1 MIFGTN
7 SYAISIFRET
17 ITNNLTFCLE
27 ELVELINNNMK
38 INVFKKAFHSFLLV
52 ASLTFGC
59 FQLSSCSS
67 SNDDT
72 DNVLT
77 HSYQEEMW
85 EKVTGLSYSDIS
97 KVNLF
102 GCSKPAYLPYKN
114 QDFTTND
121 KYAYTFYGIKN
132 KKFWIVAYE
141 PNVFSKNNMDNE
153 NGYHKVFEWTDSKD
167 FDFDKRISKYTTIT
181 TNEIICNIL
190 VLKKEGFALSLSYSG
205 HEKENQE
212 GKLHSLHLLKRVKN
226 GTEKDSTLMFGDVN
240 FLRPWYGDYFVKD
253 QKLLNIDNCSE
264 YSFWDWDWN
273 WESIALDEVISIKP
287 LSRLK
292 LRFDNNAIYKGDLI
306 WEIKDE
312 DVAKK
317 LNIKLGEKD
326 KISYELLKKV
336 DEHSWKYKA
345 HVVYDDWD
353 TPDADYEILVDID
366 KGELK

>member
-1 MIFGTN
+1 
-7 SYAISIFRET
+7 
-17 ITNNLTFCLE
+17 
-27 ELVELINNNMK
+27 MK
-38 INVFKKAFHSFLLV
+38 INVFKKAFNSFLLV
-52 ASLTFGC
+52 ICLAFGC
-59 FQLSSCSS
+59 LWLLSCSS
-67 SNDDT
+67 SNDD
-72 DNVLT
+72 DNKGNLT
-77 HSYQEEMW
+77 STAVDNSIEASW
-85 EKVTGLSYSDIS
+85 ERITGLPSSDIS
-97 KVNLF
+97 KIELL
-102 GCSKPAYLPYKN
+102 GRSTSAYLPYDN
-114 QDFTTND
+114 QDLTTKN

-132 KKFWIVAYE
+132 KKLWIVAYE
-141 PNVFSKNNMDNE
+141 PNSFSKNNTDNE
-153 NGYHKVFEWTDSKD
+153 NGYHKVFEWTDTKD
-167 FDFDKRISKYTTIT
+167 FVYNKRISKYTTIT
-181 TNEIICNIL
+181 INDIFCHFL
-190 VLKKEGFALSLSYSG
+190 VLKKEGFALCLSYLD
-205 HEKENQE
+205 HKKEDLSLE
-212 GKLHSLHLLKRVKN
+212 GQTLHILKRVKN
-226 GTEKDSTLMFGDVN
+226 SIEKDSTLLVGHAS

-264 YSFWDWDWN
+264 YSFLDWDED

-336 DEHSWKYKA
+336 DEHTWKYKV

>member
-181 TNEIICNIL
+181 TNEII
-190 VLKKEGFALSLSYSG
+190 
-205 HEKENQE
+205 
-212 GKLHSLHLLKRVKN
+212 
-226 GTEKDSTLMFGDVN
+226 
-240 FLRPWYGDYFVKD
+240 
-253 QKLLNIDNCSE
+253 
-264 YSFWDWDWN
+264 
-273 WESIALDEVISIKP
+273 
-287 LSRLK
+287 
-292 LRFDNNAIYKGDLI
+292 
-306 WEIKDE
+306 
-312 DVAKK
+312 
-317 LNIKLGEKD
+317 
-326 KISYELLKKV
+326 
-336 DEHSWKYKA
+336 
-345 HVVYDDWD
+345 
-353 TPDADYEILVDID
+353 
-366 KGELK
+366 